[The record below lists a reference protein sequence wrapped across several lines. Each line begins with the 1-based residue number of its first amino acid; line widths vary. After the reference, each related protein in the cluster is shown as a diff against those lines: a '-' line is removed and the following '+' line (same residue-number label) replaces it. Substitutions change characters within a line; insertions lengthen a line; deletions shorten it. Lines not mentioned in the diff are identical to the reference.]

1 MQEEQVKQSDGP
13 FVEGASPD
21 TSTASAPSITIAL
34 TVNAQQQVDDMT
46 FLGANNHW
54 LRDASS
60 NTQEVAGD
68 QDDAVEMETPHVA
81 YQYDH
86 AKHVGR
92 ALLPQGIQ
100 TWSSLGEPSV
110 GLVEYQETLA

>member
-1 MQEEQVKQSDGP
+1 MKQSAGP

-34 TVNAQQQVDDMT
+34 TVNAQQQVDDTT
-46 FLGANNHW
+46 FLGAKNHW

-68 QDDAVEMETPHVA
+68 HDDAVEMETTHDA

-86 AKHVGR
+86 AKHGER
-92 ALLPQGIQ
+92 ALLPCGMCAL
-100 TWSSLGEPSV
+100 WHFSNANVAGLGED
-110 GLVEYQETLA
+110 QETLA